1 VALLRIRRRADA
13 EGAGERTESVEV
25 HIMLPPV
32 VAAVDG
38 SAESLAA
45 AEWAAHEAVR
55 RERPLQLLHAWNW
68 HPRQGEGDIANAAQR
83 QLARRVLR
91 QAELRALATCPDV
104 RLHDAQAEGPATA
117 ALLKAAEQPTY
128 WYWAPAA

>member
-1 VALLRIRRRADA
+1 
-13 EGAGERTESVEV
+13 
-25 HIMLPPV
+25 MLPPV
-32 VAAVDG
+32 VAAVDR

-68 HPRQGEGDIANAAQR
+68 HPRQGEGEIANAAQR
-83 QLARRVLR
+83 QLSRRVLR
-91 QAELRALATCPDV
+91 QAELRVLATCPDV

-117 ALLKAAEQPTY
+117 ALLNAAEQADVLGCAEAGLAGALWT
-128 WYWAPAA
+128 PARPDLSPRRGDRVQRP